1 MRHIMDKDLEYLAF
15 INDQAYLKG
24 KKLTPFITQLRS
36 LEAFFESIKFSGD
49 IDLNSEENIPKE
61 LIPIIKLYSKLNF
74 GQYHSEIERLIKTGV
89 DIIPFYSDNY
99 PKKLKDIENPP
110 LLIYYKGKWINF
122 DNSIAIVGTRNL
134 SHHGHKKA
142 RDISSSLAEKGFT
155 IISGLA
161 RGTDTEAHCGAL
173 DVCGRTIAVLAGHIE
188 DVFPRENE
196 KLARDIQES
205 GAIISEISTL
215 KQVHKGRF
223 IERNRLISGISEC
236 LIVIEMNGR
245 SGGTLQ
251 QINWANRQGKA
262 IFVLNPLKKD
272 KEAIQG
278 FRECIKLGAMPLD
291 SEKEVLNYLKTRS
304 RFLTLDFFMSKD
316 LTE

>member
-1 MRHIMDKDLEYLAF
+1 MNRDLDYLAF

-24 KKLTPFITQLRS
+24 KKLTPFISQLKS
-36 LEAFFESIKFSGD
+36 LEAFFHAVEFSGD
-49 IDLNSEENIPKE
+49 INLDKDENIPKE
-61 LIPIIKLYSKLNF
+61 LIPIIKIYSQLDFKI
-74 GQYHSEIERLIKTGV
+74 YESEIKRLINSGV

-99 PKKLKDIENPP
+99 PKKLKEISNPP
-110 LLIYYKGKWINF
+110 LIIYYKGKWINF
-122 DNSIAIVGTRNL
+122 DKSIAIVGTRNL

-142 RDISSSLAEKGFT
+142 REISSALAEKGFT
-155 IISGLA
+155 IMSGLA

-173 DVCGRTIAVLAGHIE
+173 DVGGRTMAVLAGHIE
-188 DVFPRENE
+188 DIFPRENE
-196 KLARDIQES
+196 KLAKDIQES

-251 QINWANRQGKA
+251 QINWATKQGKA
-262 IFVLNPLKKD
+262 IFVLNPLEKD
-272 KEAIQG
+272 RDAIQG
-278 FRECIKLGAMPLD
+278 FMECVKLGAMPLD

-304 RFLTLDFFMSKD
+304 RFLTLDHFMVKD
-316 LTE
+316 HVE